1 VTLRLAP
8 RKKKKVSWQGD
19 TVDNEN
25 LNKKSSKSKSPIL
38 TNSNL
43 PSPLPSEEAD
53 LWFFSLCASL
63 LTLYHLLCYS
73 LHLLLSLA

>member
-25 LNKKSSKSKSPIL
+25 LNKKSSKSKSPML
-38 TNSNL
+38 TNSYM

-53 LWFFSLCASL
+53 
-63 LTLYHLLCYS
+63 
-73 LHLLLSLA
+73 